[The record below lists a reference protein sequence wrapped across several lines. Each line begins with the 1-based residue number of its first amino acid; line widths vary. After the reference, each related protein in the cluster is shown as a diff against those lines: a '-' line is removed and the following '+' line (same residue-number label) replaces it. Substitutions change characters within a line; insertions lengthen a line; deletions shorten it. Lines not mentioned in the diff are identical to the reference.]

1 MIAMIAAIAEVLF
14 SAVVAFIC
22 KPGLISNDGD
32 RPAMKTSLRK

>member
-22 KPGLISNDGD
+22 KPGLSNDGD